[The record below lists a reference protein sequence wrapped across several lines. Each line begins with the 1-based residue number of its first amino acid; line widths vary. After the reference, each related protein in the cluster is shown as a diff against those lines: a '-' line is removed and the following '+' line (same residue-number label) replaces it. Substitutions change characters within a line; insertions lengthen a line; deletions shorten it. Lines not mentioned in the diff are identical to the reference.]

1 MKPVVSI
8 RTFDLNRH
16 ERILQFQ
23 VPSHSSMREGKRGNL
38 HSSIRPSLLWRRG
51 AFHLRKIGFQ
61 HPRSSTGEFD
71 SALPHP
77 RNLCSQPPEC
87 GGRRIPCLGGA
98 KIAAV
103 ICFRRW
109 RESLPPYLWTPIE
122 GKKDQILLQQKPDH
136 DHEFTYM
143 YTVMSPIAQ
152 KAS

>member
-77 RNLCSQPPEC
+77 RNL
-87 GGRRIPCLGGA
+87 GGA